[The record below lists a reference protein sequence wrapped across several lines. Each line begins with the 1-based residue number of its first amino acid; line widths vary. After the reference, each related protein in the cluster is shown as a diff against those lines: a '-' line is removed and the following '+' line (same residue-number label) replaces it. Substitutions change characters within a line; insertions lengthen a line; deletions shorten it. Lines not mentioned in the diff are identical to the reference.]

1 MNKII
6 SLIVFF
12 THISVWADVPVHKDR
27 NEAEYSNQYA
37 VVLNGYD
44 PVTYFS
50 EGGGTPQKGQ
60 PTIAFTYGQ
69 RMYHFVSPENRDL
82 FKSNPLKY
90 EPTYGSWCAYAMA
103 RGSKVRINPL
113 IFTVAKNRS
122 HFFISR
128 SAKNS
133 FDEDLRNYED
143 NADQVWF
150 DFSGEAPRL

>member
-6 SLIVFF
+6 SLLVFF
-12 THISVWADVPVHKDR
+12 MHFSVWADVPVHQDR
-27 NEAEYSNQYA
+27 NEAEYSNQFA

-44 PVTYFS
+44 PISYFV
-50 EGGGTPQKGQ
+50 EGGESPLQGK
-60 PTIAFTYGQ
+60 PTITFTYGQ
-69 RMYHFVSPENRDL
+69 KMYHFFNQENRDL

-113 IFTVAKNRS
+113 IFTVAKNRL

-133 FDEDLRNYED
+133 FDQDLKNYEE
-143 NADQVWF
+143 NADDVWF
-150 DFSGEAPRL
+150 DFSGEAPRI